1 MSPDAAAKVAALR
14 WQTHVFAMCR
24 LLAVVLALTFLPPS
38 AADRLARPGYHFE
51 FPRDHFSHPEYQTEW
66 WYYTGN
72 LATSAGRQFGFEV
85 TFFRFHQPDAPA
97 AAERNP
103 VWDPS
108 QIYIAHFA
116 LTDINEQRFYH
127 QERVNRRGPRLAG
140 ASESEREIWN
150 GNWSARWLSFTPI
163 RQELQAV
170 SEQATLRL
178 SLLSKKPPVIH
189 GQGGVSMKGSKPGEA
204 SHYYSLTR
212 IATSGTLKF
221 EGNDYQVTGEAWMD
235 REFFTAVPDD
245 PVRGWDWMCIQLD
258 SNEELMLYRL
268 RLKDGT
274 ISPYSSGTLID
285 AAGRATPLRA
295 SDISL
300 KPGRT
305 WHSAETGGDYPTEW
319 DITVPSKDLKLRLTT
334 PLQKQ
339 ELVNGVTRSYWEGA
353 VRYHGIEAGTEVNGQ
368 GYLEM
373 TGYERHAR

>member
-1 MSPDAAAKVAALR
+1 MVARPGGRRRKGLLAAALL
-14 WQTHVFAMCR
+14 
-24 LLAVVLALTFLPPS
+24 LLAPAFLRSADQFAL
-38 AADRLARPGYHFE
+38 PGYHFE
-51 FPRDHFSHPEYQTEW
+51 FPRDHFAHPEYQTEW

-85 TFFRFHQPDAPA
+85 TFFRFHPGNAPDGG
-97 AAERNP
+97 ERNP

-116 LTDINEQRFYH
+116 LTDINGQHFYH

-140 ASESEREIWN
+140 ADEREREIWN

-170 SEQATLRL
+170 SNNATLRL
-178 SLLSKKPPVIH
+178 TLASKKPPVIH
-189 GQGGVSMKGSKPGEA
+189 GTGGISQKGPKPGEA

-212 IATSGTLKF
+212 LGASGTLEF
-221 EGNDYQVTGEAWMD
+221 EGNDYQVTGQAWMD

-245 PVRGWDWMCIQLD
+245 PVRGWDWMSIQLD
-258 SNEELMLYRL
+258 TGEDLMLYRL

-285 AAGRATPLRA
+285 AGGAATPLRS
-295 SDISL
+295 SDFLL
-300 KPGRT
+300 KPGRV
-305 WHSAETGGDYPTEW
+305 WHSAETGGDYPVEW
-319 DITVPSKDLKLRLTT
+319 DITVPARELLLHLTT

-353 VRYHGIEAGTEVNGQ
+353 VRYHGTEAGTTVNGE

-373 TGYERHAR
+373 TGYERRPR